1 MSLSNTSLS
10 NLPLL
15 NESHIEQADITLTSL
30 TRAAAALKEGKLP
43 TSQQFATLVQK
54 VLKSNLLQPEL
65 GARLT
70 GKVGGGKLSVRG
82 RELVESERAVLEGLV
97 RIVLEKNSDDKIQR
111 FLWVA
116 SQADFEVDADAD
128 LPDVPVPSDHE
139 IGEATRALKQLF
151 TLLLTSSQLRRIVG
165 DVVNL
170 FRDMFAD
177 AADQA
182 AEASIRA
189 TKASKQAAK
198 TMRAGEEEKAEGKVN
213 VSINGDVSSKQLK
226 KKVLRGAE
234 DAKDD
239 ALASISKS
247 GRQLKSYVD
256 EKLPTDVKD
265 AFIERFKAVV
275 DEIQSN
281 PEFEESINTIV
292 GLIRKYAARS
302 KEALKETA
310 SSVDAKVETNDKAD
324 SAASLFREIVE
335 SFTGD
340 LSPVFQTADKVAR
353 DLENDSRIKSLL
365 EDAES
370 LLDRAINDPGYITSS
385 RAQRRAESLYDQA
398 QELVNSNA
406 AWKKDADEF
415 VAEAS
420 KCLHRAA
427 NDKALVQLGDRF
439 ERLGKAFTK
448 FTQTGFTLT
457 DGGAMWAD
465 LTQVFLPRILG
476 ALEEIPLP
484 RVEFTSEDVDL
495 VIDNVRFTSA
505 SFVPDATHFR
515 NHNEISVKKG
525 CESKCFWILCE
536 IMTSVSDPPVSVF
549 ADAAYA
555 SEFST
560 STTLSISGLRLQAKD
575 ISYYLHKK
583 AGWLTVEDYGM
594 LDIKIGTEGED
605 DGLDVTLTVKNAEE
619 SDRESFFKLTRVE
632 VALTG
637 FSISIHDSQHPIRN
651 FFARP
656 ALRGCIE
663 KQFVSTLEEQIGAMF
678 QQADRAVYDL
688 NRKAAGARLASPDP
702 LTFLRAVFTPTGPSL
717 ISSIT
722 STGITKVGAKGEY
735 ILAIGV
741 EEELLPG
748 KRTGLGHKG
757 RDVVSKKRA
766 AESLMEEGVS
776 QYEQV
781 RNTVEEVGEAIGE
794 EAERIQKEARDQ
806 ARKERR
812 DSGWKSQAF
821 DV

>member
-15 NESHIEQADITLTSL
+15 NESNIEQAEMTLASL

-82 RELVESERAVLEGLV
+82 QELVESERAVLEGFV
-97 RIVLEKNSDDKIQR
+97 RIVLEKNSDDKDTNVTVNIWWYSADPIRSYWPSILPSLERQHDVMYQKIQR
-111 FLWVA
+111 FLWLA

-128 LPDVPVPSDHE
+128 LPDLPVPSDRE
-139 IGEATRALKQLF
+139 IGEATRALKELF

-165 DVVNL
+165 DIINL

-177 AADQA
+177 AAEQA

-189 TKASKQAAK
+189 TKTSKQVAK
-198 TMRAGEEEKAEGKVN
+198 TVRPGEEEKAEGKVN
-213 VSINGDVSSKQLK
+213 LNLNGDVSSKQLK

-265 AFIERFKAVV
+265 VFIERFKGVV
-275 DEIQSN
+275 NEIKSN
-281 PEFEESINTIV
+281 PDYEDSLNTIV
-292 GLIRKYAARS
+292 GLVRKYAARS
-302 KEALKETA
+302 KVALKQAA
-310 SSVDAKVETNDKAD
+310 SSVEANVETNDKAD

-340 LSPVFQTADKVAR
+340 LSPVFQAADKVAR
-353 DLENDSRIKSLL
+353 DLENDSRIESLL

-398 QELVNSNA
+398 QELVNLNA
-406 AWKKDADEF
+406 AWKKDADNF
-415 VAEAS
+415 VAEAN
-420 KCLHRAA
+420 KCLQRAA

-457 DGGAMWAD
+457 DAGSMWSD

-484 RVEFTSEDVDL
+484 RVEFTSEEVDL
-495 VIDNVRFTSA
+495 VIDNVRFTST

-515 NHNEISVKKG
+515 NHNEITVKKG
-525 CESKCFWILCE
+525 Y
-536 IMTSVSDPPVSVF
+536 
-549 ADAAYA
+549 AAYA

-583 AGWLTVEDYGM
+583 TGWLTIEDYGM
-594 LDIKIGTEGED
+594 LDIKI
-605 DGLDVTLTVKNAEE
+605 A
-619 SDRESFFKLTRVE
+619 
-632 VALTG
+632 
-637 FSISIHDSQHPIRN
+637 I
-651 FFARP
+651 
-656 ALRGCIE
+656 
-663 KQFVSTLEEQIGAMF
+663 
-678 QQADRAVYDL
+678 
-688 NRKAAGARLASPDP
+688 ASH
-702 LTFLRAVFTPTGPSL
+702 
-717 ISSIT
+717 SS
-722 STGITKVGAKGEY
+722 S
-735 ILAIGV
+735 
-741 EEELLPG
+741 
-748 KRTGLGHKG
+748 
-757 RDVVSKKRA
+757 
-766 AESLMEEGVS
+766 
-776 QYEQV
+776 
-781 RNTVEEVGEAIGE
+781 
-794 EAERIQKEARDQ
+794 
-806 ARKERR
+806 
-812 DSGWKSQAF
+812 
-821 DV
+821 

>member
-15 NESHIEQADITLTSL
+15 NESNIEQAEMTLASL

-97 RIVLEKNSDDKIQR
+97 RIVLEKNSEDKIQR
-111 FLWVA
+111 FLWLA

-128 LPDVPVPSDHE
+128 LPDLPVPSDRE
-139 IGEATRALKQLF
+139 IGEATRALKELF

-165 DVVNL
+165 DIINL

-177 AADQA
+177 AAEQA

-189 TKASKQAAK
+189 TKTSKQVAK
-198 TMRAGEEEKAEGKVN
+198 TVRPGEEEKAEGKVN
-213 VSINGDVSSKQLK
+213 LNLNGDVSSKQLK

-265 AFIERFKAVV
+265 VFIERFKGVV
-275 DEIQSN
+275 NEVQSN
-281 PEFEESINTIV
+281 PDYEDSLNTIV
-292 GLIRKYAARS
+292 GLVRKYAARS
-302 KEALKETA
+302 KVALKQAA
-310 SSVDAKVETNDKAD
+310 SSVEANVETNDKAD

-340 LSPVFQTADKVAR
+340 LSPVFQAADKVAR
-353 DLENDSRIKSLL
+353 DLENDSRIESLL

-398 QELVNSNA
+398 QELVNLNA
-406 AWKKDADEF
+406 AWKKDADNF
-415 VAEAS
+415 VAES
-420 KCLHRAA
+420 NKCLQRAA

-457 DGGAMWAD
+457 DAGSMWSD

-484 RVEFTSEDVDL
+484 RVEFTSEEVDL
-495 VIDNVRFTSA
+495 VIDNVRFTST

-515 NHNEISVKKG
+515 NHNEITVKKG
-525 CESKCFWILCE
+525 Y
-536 IMTSVSDPPVSVF
+536 
-549 ADAAYA
+549 AAYA

-583 AGWLTVEDYGM
+583 TGWLTIEDYGM
-594 LDIKIGTEGED
+594 LDIKIGTERED
-605 DGLDVTLTVKNAEE
+605 NGLDVTLTVKNAEE

-632 VALTG
+632 VAVTG

-656 ALRGCIE
+656 ALRGYIE
-663 KQFVSTLEEQIGAMF
+663 KQFVSTLEEQIAAMF
-678 QQADRAVYDL
+678 QQADRVIYDL
-688 NRKAAGARLASPDP
+688 NRKAAGARVASPDP
-702 LTFLRAVFTPTGPSL
+702 LTFLRAVFTSTGPSS
-717 ISSIT
+717 ISSVT
-722 STGITKVGAKGEY
+722 STGITKVGPKGEY

-748 KRTGLGHKG
+748 KRTGLGRRG
-757 RDVVSKKRA
+757 RDVVAKKRG
-766 AESLMEEGVS
+766 AESLMEEGTS

-781 RNTVEEVGEAIGE
+781 RDTVEEVGEAIGE